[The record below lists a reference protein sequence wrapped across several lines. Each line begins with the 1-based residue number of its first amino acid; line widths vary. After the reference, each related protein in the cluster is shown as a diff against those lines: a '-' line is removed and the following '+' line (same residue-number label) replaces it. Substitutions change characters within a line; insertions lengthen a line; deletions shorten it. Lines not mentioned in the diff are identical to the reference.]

1 MFLTSDYPTL
11 RVFLSY
17 FQLKHLKILA
27 TRCIFLRS
35 NAAWLFFLRECINKQ
50 VYFVLLHWQKHNII
64 CSFALQVN
72 VSCFKHFQLFFTG
85 KQVKKWNTAVC
96 KSKVRCQDE
105 LKRFSLNDLSCFP
118 HAVYNSLLDIF
129 EVYFYIFS
137 LMEKHLRRR
146 WYFNES
152 AAYEKQFS
160 FGITTS
166 VHLDCLMSQIFLN
179 NSTITLLFPCKCL
192 CCFLWITLFSSIS
205 HSQNRTWC
213 IFSFYS
219 SFIPFY
225 WCALGVY

>member
-1 MFLTSDYPTL
+1 MQQDAF
-11 RVFLSY
+11 
-17 FQLKHLKILA
+17 
-27 TRCIFLRS
+27 FLRS

-72 VSCFKHFQLFFTG
+72 VSCFKHFQLFFYWKTSQ
-85 KQVKKWNTAVC
+85 KMKHCSLQI
-96 KSKVRCQDE
+96 KVRCSRWTQT
-105 LKRFSLNDLSCFP
+105 FSLNDLSCFP

-166 VHLDCLMSQIFLN
+166 VHLDCLMSQIF
-179 NSTITLLFPCKCL
+179 FFFFCYQQ
-192 CCFLWITLFSSIS
+192 FFFFFFFS
-205 HSQNRTWC
+205 HTT
-213 IFSFYS
+213 
-219 SFIPFY
+219 
-225 WCALGVY
+225 